1 MFRTLLLSL
10 VALLTAASAHAQ
22 AVSLLATGP
31 LVGDGVTPA
40 TLRVWVEGTTVTD
53 RVKVNPSEGKAGDP
67 VLSADGVVAFS
78 YVPPAINAAKQIA
91 IEVSVRG
98 AVKVD
103 RRVDVPVN
111 PPPAGTYSVTFDP
124 PQVVFGR
131 DAAATIRIKGSAT
144 SPVAP
149 EARSVLLNASFG
161 TLSEPTPG
169 GDGTFVAR
177 WTPPATLEGARTLL
191 VGVTDRA
198 APGSISGWGT
208 LPVIVDRSV
217 TFDVLAGSQNVLVV
231 GDRTYGPVQATPQG
245 KVSFPL
251 QVDPRQLSAK
261 LQTVRGT
268 ERTEKTV
275 EVPIDDYPRVI
286 VLPMAPRVP
295 ASADVQHDVWVVAI
309 QKTGAPLDA
318 ASVVTVTASAGTIT
332 PATAS
337 ADRKGAW
344 SARWT
349 GAAGGSGNATIT
361 AAVAGQEAKASL
373 ELVPPIQALQ
383 LSAEPAELAKGQRD
397 VVITAR
403 AKDARGA
410 ALAGHPPIIAVSGAT
425 LQGPLVDNQDGTYT
439 GKLKLDT
446 GSSTISVT
454 AESPV
459 ATSALL
465 PYRILAWPKTGVIPA
480 DGKAKTDVAIVVLD
494 RYGLPV
500 PNVPVNLSVPASD
513 GNLPP
518 RAVTNERGIAHATFT
533 AGTRAGTGIMRIE
546 GSGIW
551 GAAPIFQRGA
561 TAPSSTSIPSGNP
574 MDVALTSAWSASMA
588 SASVNVQGT
597 GPKAGPP
604 ASASVTTIPQF
615 TTPGAAIQA
624 TVRLVDANQLP
635 VKAQRVVVTSSVGT
649 VSRVTDGGDGS
660 YTVTVQLP
668 AGKDGPVTIAA
679 SVGTTVKASVSLP
692 TLASMGTAAAA
703 SLMAAPPPQA
713 AAAPVAAEAAPTEP
727 APAEVVEPP
736 PVEVAEAKT
745 KTKTAKAPSE
755 NEEGAWLRAGVA
767 FAMMPH
773 SYSMTSEGGDDVP
786 PTAEFTNGPLNG
798 GFDIRAVAWPNN
810 GPFGL
815 DGRIK
820 GFVDALD
827 VAGEDTKSFG
837 TNFHIGARYRR
848 DIGTSPTDWYAAA
861 GFAGISP
868 VVFRYESTELDTVEL
883 IRVPLYG
890 ARVGGGVLFE
900 ADPFGIDITLTEIFA
915 PAPVDT
921 GLSGVV
927 DYKIADALAIRGGL
941 DFDLILTDIEVG
953 DEIAEVT
960 DIQYGINI
968 GVAYLMF

>member
-1 MFRTLLLSL
+1 VFRTLMLSL
-10 VALLTAASAHAQ
+10 FALLTVGPAHAQ
-22 AVSLLATGP
+22 AVSLLATSP

-53 RVKVNPSEGKAGDP
+53 RVKVNPTEGKAGDP

-78 YVPPAINAAKQIA
+78 YVPPAVTAAKQVG

-98 AVKVD
+98 AVKLD
-103 RRVDVPVN
+103 RRIEVPVN

-124 PQVVFGR
+124 PQVVLGR
-131 DAAATIRIKGSAT
+131 DAAATIRIKGSGT

-161 TLSEPTPG
+161 TISEPTPG

-198 APGSISGWGT
+198 APGSISGWGA

-251 QVDPRQLSAK
+251 QVDPRQLTAK

-275 EVPIDDYPRVI
+275 DVPIADYPRAL

-295 ASADVQHDVWVVAI
+295 GSSDVTHDVWVVAI

-318 ASVVTVTASAGTIT
+318 ASVVAITASTGTIT
-332 PATAS
+332 PAIAS
-337 ADRKGAW
+337 VERKGAW
-344 SARWT
+344 SAKWT
-349 GAAGGSGNATIT
+349 APAGGTGSATIT
-361 AAVAGQEAKASL
+361 AAVAGQESKASL
-373 ELVPPIQALQ
+373 ELVPPIAALQ
-383 LSAEPAELAKGQRD
+383 LSAEPAELLKGQRD
-397 VVITAR
+397 IVITAR
-403 AKDARGA
+403 AKDARGS
-410 ALAGHPPIIAVSGAT
+410 ALAGHPPILVVSGGT
-425 LQGPLVDNQDGTYT
+425 LQGALVDNQDGSYT
-439 GKLKLDT
+439 AKVKLDT
-446 GSSTISVT
+446 GSSSATVT

-459 ATSALL
+459 TPSALL

-480 DGKAKTDVAIVVLD
+480 DGKAKTDVVIVVVD

-500 PNVPVNLSVPASD
+500 PNVPVTLSVPASD

-533 AGTRAGTGIMRIE
+533 AGTRSGAGVIRVE
-546 GSGIW
+546 GSGVW

-561 TAPSSTSIPSGNP
+561 VAPSSTSIPSGTP

-588 SASVNVQGT
+588 STTVNVQGS

-604 ASASVTTIPQF
+604 AAATVTTVPQF

-624 TVRLVDANQLP
+624 IVRVVDANQLP
-635 VKAQRVVVTSSVGT
+635 VKAQRVVVTSTVGT
-649 VSRVTDGGDGS
+649 VSKVTDGGDGS
-660 YTVTVQLP
+660 YTATVQLP
-668 AGKDGPVTIAA
+668 AGRDGPVTIAA

-692 TLASMGTAAAA
+692 TFASMGSLGPAAAA
-703 SLMAAPPPQA
+703 ILTQPAPPP
-713 AAAPVAAEAAPTEP
+713 AAPAPAGTEAP
-727 APAEVVEPP
+727 PAEVVQPP
-736 PVEVAEAKT
+736 PVEVDEAKT
-745 KTKTAKAPSE
+745 KAPKTKSAAAETEQPWLTA
-755 NEEGAWLRAGVA
+755 GLA
-767 FAMMPH
+767 FALMPH
-773 SYSMTSEGGDDVP
+773 SYSMTSEGGEDVP
-786 PTAEFTNGPLNG
+786 PDASFTNGPLNG
-798 GFDIRAVAWPNN
+798 GFDVRVVAWPKNESI
-810 GPFGL
+810 GL
-815 DGRIK
+815 EGRYK
-820 GFVDALD
+820 GFVDALQ
-827 VAGEDTKSFG
+827 VANEDTKSFG
-837 TNFHIGARYRR
+837 TNFHLGARYRR
-848 DIGTSPTDWYAAA
+848 ELGASASAWYVAA

-890 ARVGGGVLFE
+890 GRVGAGMLVDEG
-900 ADPFGIDITLTEIFA
+900 PFAIDVNITEMFA

-921 GLSGVV
+921 ALSGTV
-927 DYKIADALAIRGGL
+927 DYKIADAIALRGGL
-941 DFDLILTDIEVG
+941 DFDLIATDIDVG
-953 DEIAEVT
+953 DETAKVT